1 MPPTTHYRLNGFDGQ
16 GTISLAPSVNHGTR
30 NPGSVAASQA
40 GLDNS
45 IRIPAPSGVPM
56 SPIAEI
62 RRNAIYA
69 RQKMTAP
76 RRSENAVTVFIVPGE
91 PKAVEGVVKAVYHD
105 LKDGNKDASIVF
117 PETAGYIRVETPT
130 EEDSLALIQTSRRL
144 AATHLSGCPDDTKLI
159 FAEPPTTCGPNDF
172 RISANVIGTT
182 NWARPVVQSLP
193 DTQHMEPGL
202 SRNNYIQEFSKSLCE
217 AFEIAANLNSSLILK
232 IHLGC
237 YLLQKYKP
245 GDFSLKGFENMVRQP
260 RATGQFNTRL
270 GKGPAKLSAEATLR
284 RIRAPD
290 SPCLPMNP
298 QILTSAEVAPIY
310 ILESWHDKDRYETEL
325 EKHGS
330 IDEPL
335 FKLARTR
342 RFPQGAQVT
351 RFEVISLSLGKTI
364 DWKIVG
370 KPGDEKQGVSPAVK
384 QYLKRG
390 VVELQGNG
398 FNLYPAIRLP
408 EASPLATKLKEVTIK
423 TIYRFRWKQSSYVVQ
438 FMINRRWKNIRQ
450 MNTKTPP
457 DIDFDVTIYA
467 ENWEGDSR
475 VPAGETVGKR
485 WGDELQGLLLDEA
498 GDEIRCALSRVQGLV
513 RTILDIRDFF
523 EGVDRA

>member
-1 MPPTTHYRLNGFDGQ
+1 MPTAAHHRINGFEGQ
-16 GTISLAPSVNHGTR
+16 CTTSFAPSVNHGTQK
-30 NPGSVAASQA
+30 PGSVAASLA

-62 RRNAIYA
+62 KRNAIYA
-69 RQKMTAP
+69 RQNMTAP
-76 RRSENAVTVFIVPGE
+76 RRSENAV
-91 PKAVEGVVKAVYHD
+91 GVVKAVYHD
-105 LKDGNKDASIVF
+105 LKDGNKDAKIVF

-130 EEDSLALIQTSRRL
+130 EEDALALIQTSRRL

-159 FAEPPTTCGPNDF
+159 FVEPPTTCGLNNF
-172 RISANVIGTT
+172 RISVKQ
-182 NWARPVVQSLP
+182 ARPVVQSLP

-202 SRNNYIQEFSKSLCE
+202 PPNNHIQEFSKSLRE
-217 AFEIAANLNSSLILK
+217 AFEIAANLNNSLILK

-237 YLLQKYKP
+237 YLLEKYKT
-245 GDFSLKGFENMVRQP
+245 GDFSLKDFEDMVRQP
-260 RATGQFNTRL
+260 RATGQLDTRL
-270 GKGPAKLSAEATLR
+270 GRGPANLSVEAALR

-298 QILTSAEVAPIY
+298 QILTSAEVTPIY

-351 RFEVISLSLGKTI
+351 RFEVISLSLGRTI
-364 DWKIVG
+364 DWKVVG
-370 KPGDEKQGVSPAVK
+370 NPGDEKQGASPAVK
-384 QYLKRG
+384 QYLKRA
-390 VVELQGNG
+390 VVELQGSRDG
-398 FNLYPAIRLP
+398 FSLYPAIRLP
-408 EASPLATKLKEVTIK
+408 EASPLATKLKRVTTK

-438 FMINRRWKNIRQ
+438 FTINRRWESIRQ

-498 GDEIRCALSRVQGLV
+498 GDATGCALSRVQGLV

-523 EGVDRA
+523 EGVDRVSV